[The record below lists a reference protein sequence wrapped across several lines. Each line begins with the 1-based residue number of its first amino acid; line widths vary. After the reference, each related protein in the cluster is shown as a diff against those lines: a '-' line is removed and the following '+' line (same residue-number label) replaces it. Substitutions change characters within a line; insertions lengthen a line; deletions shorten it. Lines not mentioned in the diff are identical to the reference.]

1 MTEIGDYNLI
11 MSDRNIFNQIVYTPL
26 PEAIRILEER
36 RKDPILVAKVEKLLN
51 GHVPE
56 IFKKTKCAIMAR
68 QLATPNHENRRFITL
83 AEESNLQPIFFEYF
97 GDKFTSN
104 NKYKHSLGQLHIQ
117 NGINKNGESIVEN
130 VTIVDFNK
138 YNGKKLEEVKT
149 IWGESLIDFHKKLF
163 SLYNVNSE
171 GLFFNENDW
180 YEKNINE
187 KPEDFYLKFF
197 LLNTCFG
204 IIFEN
209 FLTLKNSEG
218 DFTKNIVLPTIEK
231 VMNLVGVKPLIVTV
245 EATNLE
251 LDDFWYYHLPI
262 IKKFIK

>member
-1 MTEIGDYNLI
+1 MIEIGDYNLI

-26 PEAIRILEER
+26 SEAIRILDER
-36 RKDPILVAKVEKLLN
+36 RKDPVLIAKVEELLN
-51 GHVPE
+51 CRIPE
-56 IFKKTKCAIMAR
+56 ILREKKCAIMAR

-83 AEESNLQPIFFEYF
+83 AEENKLCPIFFEYF

-117 NGINKNGESIVEN
+117 NGVNKNGENIVEN

-138 YNGKKLEEVKT
+138 YNGKKIEEVKT
-149 IWGESLIDFHKKLF
+149 VWGESLIDFHKKLF
-163 SLYNVNSE
+163 SSYDLHSKV
-171 GLFFNENDW
+171 LFFNENDW
-180 YEKNINE
+180 YEKNTNE

-209 FLTLKNSEG
+209 FLTSKNSEG
-218 DFTKNIVLPTIEK
+218 DFTKNVVLPTIEK

-245 EATNLE
+245 ESTNLE
-251 LDDFWYYHLPI
+251 MDDFWYYHLPI
-262 IKKFIK
+262 VKKVVK

>member
-1 MTEIGDYNLI
+1 MIEIGDYNLI

-26 PEAIRILEER
+26 SEAIRILDER
-36 RKDPILVAKVEKLLN
+36 KRNPVLVAKVEALLN
-51 GHVPE
+51 HNIPQILRE
-56 IFKKTKCAIMAR
+56 KSCAIMAR
-68 QLATPNHENRRFITL
+68 QLATPNHENRRFLSL
-83 AEESNLQPIFFEYF
+83 AKENELCPIFFEYF

-117 NGINKNGESIVEN
+117 NGVNKNGESIVEN
-130 VTIVDFNK
+130 ATIVDFNK
-138 YNGKKLEEVKT
+138 YNGKKIEEVDT
-149 IWGESLIDFHKKLF
+149 VWGEPLIGFHKKLF
-163 SLYNVNSE
+163 SLYGVSDE
-171 GLFFNENDW
+171 VTFLNENDW
-180 YEKNINE
+180 YEKNTNE

-209 FLTLKNSEG
+209 FLTSKNSEG

-245 EATNLE
+245 ESTNLE
-251 LDDFWYYHLPI
+251 MDDFWYYHLPI
-262 IKKFIK
+262 VKKVVK